1 MSEAKLNIYQRL
13 NKVREAVAYLQKD
26 KRVGTA
32 YMAITHDAVTA
43 YVRPEFIKHGVMVLP
58 QVVSSVMV
66 ATGTSTGKGIPFMR
80 YEARF
85 RIRFVNVD
93 DPQDFA
99 DVELDAH
106 ALDEGDKAP
115 GKAVSYATK
124 YAMLKLLSIETG
136 DDEESRRETGAVASD
151 EAIQAACDAI
161 ADAANVG
168 ELKKHYAA
176 AVKLFDGNK
185 PALARVESAKA
196 SKLALAK
203 KNGDK
208 HAPAD

>member
-1 MSEAKLNIYQRL
+1 MLNIYQRL
-13 NKVREAVAYLQKD
+13 NKVRAAVEYLQKD

-43 YVRPEFIKHGVMVLP
+43 AVRPQLIEHGVMVVP
-58 QVVSSVMV
+58 QVVSSAVV
-66 ATGTSTGKGIPFMR
+66 PTGTHTAKGIPFIR

-85 RIRFVNVD
+85 RVLFVNVD
-93 DPQDFA
+93 DPQDTA
-99 DVELDAH
+99 QVELDAH
-106 ALDEGDKAP
+106 AIDEGDKAP

-136 DDEESRRETGAVASD
+136 EDDEGRSQAAAGD
-151 EAIQAACDAI
+151 EAVELACNAI
-161 ADAANVG
+161 SASENVG

-185 PALARVESAKA
+185 SALARIEKAKTEKIA
-196 SKLALAK
+196 QAK
-203 KNGDK
+203 KGDSDAR
-208 HAPAD
+208 H

>member
-1 MSEAKLNIYQRL
+1 MNIYQRL
-13 NKVREAVAYLQKD
+13 SQVREAVAYIQKD
-26 KRVGTA
+26 KRVDGKN

-43 YVRPEFIKHGVMVLP
+43 YVRPEFIKHGVMVVP
-58 QVVSSVMV
+58 QVISS
-66 ATGTSTGKGIPFMR
+66 ATILTGTSTAKGIPFIR

-85 RIRFVNVD
+85 RVRFVNIDEPTDAV
-93 DPQDFA
+93 

-136 DDEESRRETGAVASD
+136 EGDEGRVEVNGAGD
-151 EAIQAACDAI
+151 EAVEAACAAI
-161 ADAANVG
+161 SGAANVG

-185 PALARVESAKA
+185 AALSKIEKAKTEKLASAK
-196 SKLALAK
+196 K
-203 KNGDK
+203 GDPD
-208 HAPAD
+208 AAGQ